1 LLGQSLEILIPVR
14 LRDGHVAHRA
24 DFAANPRT
32 RPMGIGQ
39 ELLGRRK
46 DGTEF
51 PIEVSLS
58 SVPTRHGLLAV
69 SFVSDITA
77 RKQAENALRNS
88 EQQLRVL
95 AGTLLTAQEDERRR
109 LSRELHD
116 DITQR
121 LAFISIALGR
131 LAQETPDSLA
141 PARDTLRELQAQ
153 ALEASNEVRRLSH
166 GLHPSAIEDLGL
178 STALEEFCEEYQKV
192 HGVQVKYEGLPEDS
206 QLEQNIATTLYR
218 VMQESLRNA
227 VRHGRAT
234 EVQVTLTL
242 ASGALQLRVK
252 DNGAGFASETTR
264 IKSGLGVVSMRERI
278 RLVHGTLTVSSQPG
292 QGTEIIVTVPLP
304 RDGQA

>member
-1 LLGQSLEILIPVR
+1 
-14 LRDGHVAHRA
+14 
-24 DFAANPRT
+24 
-32 RPMGIGQ
+32 MGIGL

-58 SVPTRHGLLAV
+58 SVPTHHGGLAV

-77 RKQAENALRNS
+77 RKQAESALRTS

-121 LAFISIALGR
+121 LAFLSIALGK
-131 LAQETPDSLA
+131 LAKETFDSLA
-141 PARDTLRELQAQ
+141 PTRDTLRELQGQ
-153 ALEASNEVRRLSH
+153 AFQASNEVRRLSH

-178 STALEEFCEEYQKV
+178 STALEEFCEEFQKV

-206 QLEQNIATTLYR
+206 YLEQNISTTLYR
-218 VMQESLRNA
+218 ITQESLSNA

-234 EVQVTLTL
+234 QVHVTLTL
-242 ASGALQLRVK
+242 VSGALHLRVK
-252 DNGAGFASETTR
+252 DNGAGFATETAR
-264 IKSGLGVVSMRERI
+264 AKSGLGVVSMRERV
-278 RLVHGTLTVSSQPG
+278 RLVNGTLTVTSQLGRGAEVLAYIPY
-292 QGTEIIVTVPLP
+292 QEHDP
-304 RDGQA
+304 A